1 MMGQMREKYRKKLE
15 TLMLLF
21 LFGKQNHKDF
31 IFPPQF
37 AHVIEAF
44 EQSHNGSSVYML
56 PQKKR
61 KRNTQLPMITDRAV
75 FHSDG
80 EKSEANSQFDRDDRD
95 DIFRVLNHYKSPR
108 RSRSH
113 SNKEEDER
121 SEKMSEH
128 EWKDGIPVSP
138 ISVRSRP
145 EIVRPRTDWDDYL
158 SRL

>member
-1 MMGQMREKYRKKLE
+1 
-15 TLMLLF
+15 MLLF

-37 AHVIEAF
+37 SHVIEAF
-44 EQSHNGSSVYML
+44 EQMNHGNSVYML
-56 PQKKR
+56 QQKKR
-61 KRNTQLPMITDRAV
+61 KRNAPLPMITDRAV

-80 EKSEANSQFDRDDRD
+80 EKSEVNSQFDRDDKD

-113 SNKEEDER
+113 SNKDEDDRSEKF

-138 ISVRSRP
+138 LSVRSRP
-145 EIVRPRTDWDDYL
+145 EIIRHRTEWDDYL
-158 SRL
+158 SRLEHSDCSDLNL